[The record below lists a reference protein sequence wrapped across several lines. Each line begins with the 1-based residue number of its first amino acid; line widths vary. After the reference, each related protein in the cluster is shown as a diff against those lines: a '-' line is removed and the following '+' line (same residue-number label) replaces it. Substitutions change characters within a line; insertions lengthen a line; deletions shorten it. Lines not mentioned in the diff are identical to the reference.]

1 MATLLALIPPGLTF
15 QDLVGPTMTKPLSDQ
30 ACRAVHD
37 DTSATVSVGRDQAM
51 RIYLPHGEVRS
62 MRLTEYQEFLQS
74 YRIEDVSLEEPQQ

>member
-1 MATLLALIPPGLTF
+1 
-15 QDLVGPTMTKPLSDQ
+15 
-30 ACRAVHD
+30 
-37 DTSATVSVGRDQAM
+37 M